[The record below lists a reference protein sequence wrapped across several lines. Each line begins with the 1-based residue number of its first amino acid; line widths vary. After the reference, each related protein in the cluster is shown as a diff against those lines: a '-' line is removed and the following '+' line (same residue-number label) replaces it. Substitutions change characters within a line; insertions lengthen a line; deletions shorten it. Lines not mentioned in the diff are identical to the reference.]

1 MNKTEVAFSFK
12 RVVPWVLWNMGSA
25 GINAIAT
32 TFVFSVYLASES
44 FGDKNT
50 TQGAISTGIALA
62 GVIVALTAPI
72 TGQRADHKG
81 KGVKWLA
88 FFSFLIV
95 LTLASMSMIQP
106 HPSFLIP
113 GVILLAMGTVFS
125 AYADVNYY
133 ALLPR
138 VANSSNMGKI
148 SGIGWASGYFSGIF
162 LLILVYFGF
171 IAEGHFVPVSDANG
185 WGVRIAMMVV
195 ALWAT
200 SFYLPILIFP
210 PKVEMVNEASAK
222 VKVSL
227 IQNYKNLWRTLKILY
242 HKAPNML
249 WFLLASAIFRD
260 GLAGIFTFGGLIAT
274 ATFGFTPAEV
284 LLFGIAANVVAGV
297 FTICLSFIE
306 DKIGPKRLIMISLT
320 ALITTSMIVFF
331 LHTHGKIVYWVFGLF
346 LCIWV
351 GPAQSASRSFMARR
365 VPPGNEN
372 EFFGLYQTVGQAA
385 TPLAPWLYG
394 LAITFGALLTGK
406 TNTTY
411 FGIIGIALVLL
422 LGLILL
428 ARVNDKEARL
438 DHIEHI
444 PGIVETQSVKE
455 AQ

>member
-1 MNKTEVAFSFK
+1 M
-12 RVVPWVLWNMGSA
+12 PWVMWNMGSA

-50 TQGAISTGIALA
+50 TQHAISTAIALA
-62 GVIVALTAPI
+62 GVVVALTAPI
-72 TGQRADHKG
+72 TGQRADQKA

-88 FFSFLIV
+88 FFSLLIL
-95 LTLASMSMIQP
+95 LTLAAMSMVQP
-106 HPSFLIP
+106 NPNFLIP
-113 GVILLAMGTVFS
+113 GVALLAMGTVFS

-138 VANSSNMGKI
+138 VANSKNMGRI

-171 IAEGHFVPVSDANG
+171 IAEGHFIPVSDSNG
-185 WGVRIAMMVV
+185 WGVRIAMLVV

-200 SFYLPILIFP
+200 CFYTPILLFP
-210 PKVEMVNEASAK
+210 PKVELVNKDVAK
-222 VKVSL
+222 AKVSL
-227 IQNYKNLWRTLKILY
+227 LQNYKNLWHTLKTLY

-249 WFLLASAIFRD
+249 WFLIASAIFRD

-274 ATFGFTPAEV
+274 ATFGFTPGEV
-284 LLFGIAANVVAGV
+284 LLFGICANIVAGV
-297 FTICLSFIE
+297 FTVCLSFLE

-320 ALITTSMIVFF
+320 ALVATSMIVFF
-331 LHTHGKIVYWVFGLF
+331 LHDYGKMVYWIFGLF

-372 EFFGLYQTVGQAA
+372 EIFGLYQTVGQAA

-394 LAITFGALLTGK
+394 LAISVAAIITGK
-406 TNTTY
+406 ENTTY
-411 FGIIGIALVLL
+411 FGIVGIALVLL
-422 LGLILL
+422 VGLILVS
-428 ARVNDKEARL
+428 RVNDKEARL
-438 DHIEHI
+438 DHIDHI
-444 PGIVETQSVKE
+444 PGLVTKPKN
-455 AQ
+455 

>member
-32 TFVFSVYLASES
+32 TFVFSVYLASAS
-44 FGDKNT
+44 FGDKNN
-50 TQGAISTGIALA
+50 TQEAISTGIALA
-62 GVIVALTAPI
+62 GVVVALTAPV
-72 TGQRADHKG
+72 TGQRADQKG

-88 FFSFLIV
+88 FFSLLIV
-95 LTLASMSMIQP
+95 LTLASMSLIQP
-106 HPSFLIP
+106 RKEFLIP
-113 GVILLAMGTVFS
+113 GVILLATGTVFS

-138 VANSSNMGKI
+138 VANSTNMGKI

-171 IAEGHFVPVSDANG
+171 ITENHFIPVSDENG
-185 WGVRIAMMVV
+185 WGVRIAMLVV

-200 SFYLPILIFP
+200 CFYLPILIFP
-210 PKVEMVNEASAK
+210 PKVEVVNKEATK

-227 IQNYKNLWRTLKILY
+227 IQNYKNLWHTLKILY
-242 HKAPNML
+242 QQAPNML
-249 WFLLASAIFRD
+249 WFLLSSAIFRD

-274 ATFGFTPAEV
+274 ATFSFSPGEV
-284 LLFGIAANVVAGV
+284 LLFGIAANIVAGI
-297 FTICLSFIE
+297 FTICLSFLE

-320 ALITTSMIVFF
+320 ALIIGSVLVFA
-331 LHTHGKIVYWVFGLF
+331 LHSHGKMVYWIVGLF

-385 TPLAPWLYG
+385 TPIAPWLYG
-394 LAITFGALLTGK
+394 VAITIGALLTGK
-406 TNTTY
+406 ANTTY
-411 FGIIGIALVLL
+411 FGIVGIALVLL

-438 DHIEHI
+438 DHINHI
-444 PGIVETQSVKE
+444 PGIIEKTSSPE
-455 AQ
+455 S